1 MNWMN
6 SLEIIW
12 KIFQSEPYYMVWE
25 ARESSKNNFIL
36 GFTGSNSA
44 VIYSVKCS

>member
-6 SLEIIW
+6 SSEIIW
-12 KIFQSEPYYMVWE
+12 KIFQSEPYHMDWE
-25 ARESSKNNFIL
+25 ARESSKNNIIL
-36 GFTGSNSA
+36 DFTGSNSA